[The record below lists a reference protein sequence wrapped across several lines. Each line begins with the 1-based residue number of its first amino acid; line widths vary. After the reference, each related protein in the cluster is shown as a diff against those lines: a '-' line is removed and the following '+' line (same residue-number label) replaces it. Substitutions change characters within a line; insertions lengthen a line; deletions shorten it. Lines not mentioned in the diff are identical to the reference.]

1 MKITRDVVYDLLPG
15 YFAGEV
21 SADTRALI
29 DEFLTTDPEFSR
41 MTARFQRLFDERG
54 AVDAGD
60 VSTERD
66 RLERARSRA
75 ERRQISAAFA
85 IAYSLAAAF
94 PLVMDLLRG
103 QPFQGKSLFI
113 SVVFAA
119 IAFASTIGWLTARR
133 RDGVVPGPCSAD
145 PAGPQEQDPPYA
157 AELPDRA

>member
-1 MKITRDVVYDLLPG
+1 MKITRDVVYDLLPA

-29 DEFLTTDPEFSR
+29 DEFLVTDPEFAR
-41 MTARFQRLFDERG
+41 MTSRFQRLFDERATDSG
-54 AVDAGD
+54 
-60 VSTERD
+60 ERGLE
-66 RLERARSRA
+66 RNELERARSRA

-113 SVVFAA
+113 SVVFGAV
-119 IAFASTIGWLTARR
+119 AFASTIGWLTARR
-133 RDGVVPGPCSAD
+133 R
-145 PAGPQEQDPPYA
+145 A
-157 AELPDRA
+157 A